1 MDNPP
6 VYKPLSK
13 RREVNAMWKH
23 YSQQRKAL
31 RAPLPRAEV
40 EQLQALANGVGLTPP
55 NAEIRRKLQEEYDL
69 ARSSTGKYQG
79 RPTGLTPRFLR
90 RRYKKL
96 IEGYIPVI
104 SEENGKWRV
113 DSASDSMRK
122 YPSLAP
128 KHMAGFTLSDG
139 TKIQAVD
146 SKGGFIKS
154 SE

>member
-79 RPTGLTPRFLR
+79 RPTGLTQRFLR

-122 YPSLAP
+122 YPSLDP

-139 TKIQAVD
+139 TKIRAVD